1 MRGTG
6 GVKLEALRRGRMG
19 TALVVAL
26 AAAAAAVATGLGL
39 AGRWRW
45 HREPCGFGVPGASP
59 LWAQQSR
66 AAAPAPGGGHSWA
79 PPLPGAPPRRA
90 LHLAPLGE
98 ALGALDANATTVPE
112 LGAASEGHA
121 LQLALRA
128 QMVPHVLRAALSPA
142 VAAGFA
148 APSHAAWRGLSKR
161 RNRGRSGLVDRYYG
175 GAEEPTTL
183 GEYLRRGAATRR
195 ARGEEA
201 EQEEDAYWIAC
212 APAAASAR
220 PAEQVNTTRSDVRF
234 FVDILSH
241 LRAAAAGRQRQP
253 GSAGRSPRGWTR
265 RCPPW
270 VRSRCSGYHRRPRS
284 APPASAS
291 VTACHGSQSTPTAI
305 TTPCCNWLE
314 DGACCSSCRT
324 PHQCCTRQCLRRK
337 SPSLPNSAGGRLPL
351 EEAAALDGWHRLN
364 QAVVVAMEAPVA
376 QIDPRSLPHA
386 DYPGAESAPAFAVT
400 LDPGDALHLPAGW
413 WHYVETQAYPA
424 STSTTASGS
433 SSDGVGGQSEPS
445 AAINIVT
452 ANTPTIPGGGG
463 GGLIAEHPCASALQ
477 PAQQVPLFVYAAVV
491 VCVGSLGIAAA
502 AINAL

>member
-220 PAEQVNTTRSDVRF
+220 PAEQVSTTRSDVRF

-265 RCPPW
+265 WCPPW

-291 VTACHGSQSTPTAI
+291 VTACHGSHSTPTAI

-337 SPSLPNSAGGRLPL
+337 SPSLPNSAGGRPPL
-351 EEAAALDGWHRLN
+351 EEAAALDGWHRLD
-364 QAVVVAMEAPVA
+364 QAVVVAAAAARRWRHLWRRSTPVA
-376 QIDPRSLPHA
+376 CRTLTTRVRRAPPRSL
-386 DYPGAESAPAFAVT
+386 
-400 LDPGDALHLPAGW
+400 
-413 WHYVETQAYPA
+413 
-424 STSTTASGS
+424 
-433 SSDGVGGQSEPS
+433 
-445 AAINIVT
+445 
-452 ANTPTIPGGGG
+452 
-463 GGLIAEHPCASALQ
+463 
-477 PAQQVPLFVYAAVV
+477 
-491 VCVGSLGIAAA
+491 
-502 AINAL
+502 